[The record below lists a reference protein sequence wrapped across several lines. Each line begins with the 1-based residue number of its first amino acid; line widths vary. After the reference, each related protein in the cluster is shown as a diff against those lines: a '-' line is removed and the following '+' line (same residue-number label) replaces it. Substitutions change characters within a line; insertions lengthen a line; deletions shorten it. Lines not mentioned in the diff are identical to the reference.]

1 MIALEVYRQTMTKD
15 LKMFNSD
22 TTAVENI
29 QHNVG
34 AIKQVFANVY
44 NDLVSIEISMGDQIS
59 SAQLFIIAALKE
71 RSYYLKLKI
80 NGYEKKIFL
89 LFDQGQEYLT
99 SANKFIDL
107 TLELKNIEEEV
118 DAFLAR
124 VLILFTL
131 FKSTPVS
138 INLQ

>member
-29 QHNVG
+29 RNNVG
-34 AIKQVFANVY
+34 TIKQVFANVY
-44 NDLVSIEISMGDQIS
+44 NDLVSIEVSMGDQIS

-71 RSYYLKLKI
+71 RSHYLKAKI

-89 LFDQGQEYLT
+89 LLDQGQEYLQFPSNIDFT
-99 SANKFIDL
+99 S
-107 TLELKNIEEEV
+107 ELKNIEEEV
-118 DAFLAR
+118 NAFLAR

-131 FKSTPVS
+131 FEPSPVS